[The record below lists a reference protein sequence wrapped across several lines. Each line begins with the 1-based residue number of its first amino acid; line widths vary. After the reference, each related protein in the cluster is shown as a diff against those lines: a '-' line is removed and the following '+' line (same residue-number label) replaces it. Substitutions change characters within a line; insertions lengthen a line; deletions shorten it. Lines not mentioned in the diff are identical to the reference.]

1 MENFDELLIRIS
13 TETAVLFLGQ
23 MFDQNVLFENIEDKY
38 RQVVFGGEKEVSY
51 SEAVT
56 NLIKYCDEKP
66 EEKNAIIS
74 SIIASQSTINDER
87 FEKLASLNWNG
98 VVTSLMHAIPGFDLL
113 HSVVCPM
120 DIKTDYFSKKNLKL
134 TYLFGRAG
142 NEQGNI
148 PLSYEEQMK
157 SETSKDQM
165 WGEIVNRILLR
176 GILIIDS
183 WDPKYDWLKE
193 RDFNAFISCQKHTIY
208 FFNLSDEAKRKPQIR
223 KLISKEIAVVIEGS
237 LYDWIQEKYI
247 ETEQYCIEENDEDS
261 VEITI
266 DSQWDE
272 AEYSVKRLKF
282 SILNQL
288 DRSIVVL
295 DDSILDNPNYLD
307 RKEYFMRFLSTANL
321 EPLWGGYSS
330 GFYFKRDIDEE
341 LLEKVEYQLKN
352 NDPAK
357 SKVVLV
363 EGRNASGKSACLG
376 NLAFQLRRKKTYPV
390 IYITSEMKD
399 KKHFEQIFNLIR
411 NHINEKLG
419 ARKTVVIWD
428 RNTYDNDD
436 TYDELRKFLDECNV
450 VVVGSKYIVG
460 DAQEKKNRN
469 IDVVMLNDELSD
481 AEIVN
486 LKDALQAVDSTYAS
500 HFKEIIKTIEGAS
513 SNLLES
519 NGRTTAKTYA
529 DRGNWFLMIMY
540 RLFEDLHEI
549 QQHSVKMETQ
559 SAEDAFIDWLEQY
572 SNDKFYSLPFAKLYE
587 DFGFVQPD
595 RLDEYKK
602 FVSEMYNMIAVAGK
616 YGLEL
621 PAMVVYRAYS
631 EDYAE
636 DWGEFSTRI
645 GRSSVIEMTQYEDG
659 TLTFRFRRA
668 LMASL
673 FLEEQVKNCTE
684 TADKELMDIE
694 IHSLVKIIRNTN
706 FNDTCDIEDPFSES
720 IQVVN
725 LIRKFGPNGPESS
738 KYKNYFLEIADA
750 INDANKD
757 MNDEAILV
765 ASHLVREA
773 FVGDPDDAEQNK
785 PLLTARAKLHKAINR
800 YARYNKSQQLSRLK
814 VELCSNMLKSIHS
827 KGQLTPRELDIFNQ
841 INEYIDDAMAI
852 DLNRFSAGVFLD
864 ANLKVYPLIE
874 KQKQKDKILSRM
886 LQIVDD
892 VKDAPYNDFGGNIYE
907 KMLDVLDF
915 AKKYKEIAAENE
927 YLIKEGS
934 DVGIYRQ
941 AMLGLQGYFFD
952 EKPDEKKMTNIQETI
967 RGLEKHLQIVYK
979 NPRTLYLY
987 IRLLWVSMTGR
998 IPFTEKQC
1006 VNLSNDKWKK
1016 IADLC
1021 RRYVRTETAQK
1032 KAFPYFVNMINAFW
1046 EGNAH
1051 EYKAMIDITRKFR
1064 KKMPAHITF
1073 VVLCNEDGSPVMEDI
1088 KVVSGTNRNEVYS
1101 AEFQNPSYRGIK
1113 AYFKKSN
1120 FKDELDIQDGKP
1132 IKDALI
1138 GFNMYGVVVY
1148 GKSDLK
1154 LQIGGKN

>member
-1 MENFDELLIRIS
+1 MTNFDELLIRIS

-23 MFDQNVLFENIEDKY
+23 MFDHNVLFENIEDKY
-38 RQVVFGGEKEVSY
+38 RRVAFGEEKEVSY

-56 NLIKYCDEKP
+56 NLINYCDEKP
-66 EEKNAIIS
+66 EEKSAIIS
-74 SIIASQSTINDER
+74 SIVTSESAISDER
-87 FEKLASLNWNG
+87 FEKLASLHWNG
-98 VVTSLMHAIPGFDLL
+98 IVTSLMHAMPGFDLL
-113 HSVVCPM
+113 HSVARHA
-120 DIKTDYFSKKNLKL
+120 DIKTDYFSEKNLKL

-142 NEQGNI
+142 NEQANI

-157 SETSKDQM
+157 AETFKEQM
-165 WGEIVNRILLR
+165 WGEIVKRIILR
-176 GILIIDS
+176 GILVVDS
-183 WDPKYDWLKE
+183 WNPEYDWLKE
-193 RDFNAFISCQKHTIY
+193 RDFNAFISCPKHTIF
-208 FFNLSDEAKRKPQIR
+208 FFNLSDEARRKPQIR
-223 KLISKEIAVVIEGS
+223 QLISKEIAVVIEGS
-237 LYDWIQEKYI
+237 LYDWIHERNI
-247 ETEQYCIEENDEDS
+247 ETQQYSYEEDDEDS

-266 DSQWDE
+266 DSQLDK
-272 AEYSVKRLKF
+272 AEYSVKRLEF

-288 DRSIVVL
+288 DRSIIVL

-307 RKEYFMRFLSTANL
+307 RKEYFMRFLSTENL

-390 IYITSEMKD
+390 IYITSEMRD
-399 KKHFEQIFNLIR
+399 KSHFEQIFNLIR
-411 NHINEKLG
+411 NHFNEKLG

-436 TYDELRKFLDECNV
+436 TYDELRKLLDECNV
-450 VVVGSKYIVG
+450 VVVGSRYVVG
-460 DAQEKKNRN
+460 DAQEKKKRN
-469 IDVVMLNDELSD
+469 IDVVTLKDELSEV
-481 AEIVN
+481 EILA
-486 LKDALQAVDSTYAS
+486 LKDALQVVDSTYAS
-500 HFKEIIKTIEGAS
+500 HFEKIIKTIEGVS
-513 SNLLES
+513 TDLLQS
-519 NGRTTAKTYA
+519 NGRTTVKTYA
-529 DRGNWFLMIMY
+529 DKGNWFLMIMY

-549 QQHSVKMETQ
+549 QQHSVKLETQ
-559 SAEDAFIDWLEQY
+559 SAEEAFIDWLEKY
-572 SNDKFYSLPFAKLYE
+572 SNDKFYNLSFAKLYE

-595 RLDEYKK
+595 RLDEYKN

-621 PAMVVYRAYS
+621 PAMVVYRAYA
-631 EDYAE
+631 EDYAD
-636 DWGEFSTRI
+636 DWGEFSTHI

-706 FNDTCDIEDPFSES
+706 FNDTSDSEDSFSEA

-738 KYKNYFLEIADA
+738 KYKNYFLEIAEA
-750 INDANKD
+750 INYANKD

-765 ASHLVREA
+765 ASHLIREA
-773 FVGDPDDAEQNK
+773 FSGDPDDVEQNK
-785 PLLTARAKLHKAINR
+785 LLLTARAKLHKAINR

-814 VELCSNMLKSIHS
+814 VELCSNMLKSIRS
-827 KGQLTPRELDIFNQ
+827 EGQLTKGELEIFNQ
-841 INEYIDDAMAI
+841 INEYIDDAIAI

-864 ANLKVYPLIE
+864 ANLKVYPLIANPQQE
-874 KQKQKDKILSRM
+874 DKILSRM

-892 VKDAPYNDFGGNIYE
+892 VKDAPYNDFGDNIYG
-907 KMLDVLDF
+907 KMLNVLDL
-915 AKKYKEIAAENE
+915 AKHYQEIEEENAR
-927 YLIKEGS
+927 LIKEGS

-941 AMLGLQGYFFD
+941 AMLALEGYFFD
-952 EKPDEKKMTNIQETI
+952 KRPNEIEMTNIQETI
-967 RGLEKHLQIVYK
+967 RSLEEHHQIVLN

-998 IPFTEKQC
+998 TPFTEKQC
-1006 VNLSNDKWKK
+1006 VNLSNEKWKK

-1021 RRYVRTETAQK
+1021 KIYIKTEAAQK
-1032 KAFPYFVNMINAFW
+1032 KAFPYFISMINAFR
-1046 EGNAH
+1046 EGNVR
-1051 EYKAMIDITRKFR
+1051 EYKDMINITREFR
-1064 KKMPAHITF
+1064 RKMPAHITF
-1073 VVLCNEDGSPVMEDI
+1073 VILCNEDGSPVMEDI
-1088 KVVSGTNRNEVYS
+1088 KVVCSTNRSAVYS
-1101 AEFQNPSYRGIK
+1101 AEFQNPFYRGIE
-1113 AYFKKSN
+1113 AYFKASN
-1120 FKDELDIQDGKP
+1120 FKDVLEVFDGKP
-1132 IKDALI
+1132 IKNALI

-1148 GKSDLK
+1148 GESDLK
-1154 LQIGGKN
+1154 SQIGGQN